1 MKRFSGRTNGM
12 TEMCKAIATVQLIIG
27 GILFLLSLIVS
38 DYNRDFFL
46 TMLSLGVMGSAMV
59 MFGFGLFMGLLEEYS
74 ISEKEYY

>member
-1 MKRFSGRTNGM
+1 MKRFNSQATTM
-12 TEMCKAIATVQLIIG
+12 TEMCKSIATVQLIIG
-27 GILFLLSLIVS
+27 GVLFLLSFIVS

-74 ISEKEYY
+74 IAEKNYY

>member
-1 MKRFSGRTNGM
+1 M
-12 TEMCKAIATVQLIIG
+12 TEMCKSIATVQLIIG
-27 GILFLLSLIVS
+27 GILFLLSFIVS

-74 ISEKEYY
+74 ITEKNSY